1 MKGDMRVIGVRVG
14 EGGEGRCVR
23 WDKAAFGGYKA
34 VVGRPSHF
42 VCVPCWHPS
51 GAIIHPYFTVCTSTE
66 ELCNG
71 AERPRP

>member
-42 VCVPCWHPS
+42 VCVSCWHPS
-51 GAIIHPYFTVCTSTE
+51 GV
-66 ELCNG
+66 
-71 AERPRP
+71 